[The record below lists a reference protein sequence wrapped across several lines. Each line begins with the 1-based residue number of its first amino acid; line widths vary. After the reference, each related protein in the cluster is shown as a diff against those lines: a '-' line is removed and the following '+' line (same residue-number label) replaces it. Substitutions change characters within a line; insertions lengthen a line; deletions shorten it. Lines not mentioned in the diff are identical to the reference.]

1 MSSVV
6 VTFLAVL
13 MVLVALTYAMP
24 SVPVI
29 ANVRGK
35 KYEVKADTVEEF
47 SQHVAELTGIAADQQ
62 SVLFR
67 GKVLSSSDSLEK
79 LGISAGEVLNV
90 VKGRRAAPSPMTSRS
105 SVTSSTDVLSASSL
119 SGLGGDM
126 DVDSSS
132 SNKSPEDILK
142 DMDPQQLEDARRK
155 MDAFIESDDF
165 LKQFDDEE
173 ALEKQRQEMLDNM
186 ERYEK
191 MMPGWSAQVS
201 EIVSDPEK
209 WKQAMAN
216 AKAQLMQLR
225 ESRRQQRSGVNPAD
239 TGLKNDSVDDIND
252 EEEN

>member
-1 MSSVV
+1 
-6 VTFLAVL
+6 
-13 MVLVALTYAMP
+13 
-24 SVPVI
+24 
-29 ANVRGK
+29 
-35 KYEVKADTVEEF
+35 
-47 SQHVAELTGIAADQQ
+47 
-62 SVLFR
+62 
-67 GKVLSSSDSLEK
+67 
-79 LGISAGEVLNV
+79 
-90 VKGRRAAPSPMTSRS
+90 
-105 SVTSSTDVLSASSL
+105 
-119 SGLGGDM
+119 
-126 DVDSSS
+126 
-132 SNKSPEDILK
+132 
-142 DMDPQQLEDARRK
+142 
-155 MDAFIESDDF
+155 